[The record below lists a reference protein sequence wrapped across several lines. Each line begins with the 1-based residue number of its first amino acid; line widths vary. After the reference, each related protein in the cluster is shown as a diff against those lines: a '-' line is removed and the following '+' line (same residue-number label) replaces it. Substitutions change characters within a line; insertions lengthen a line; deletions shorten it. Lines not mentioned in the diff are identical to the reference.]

1 MDEIERCSNS
11 CFKHDFSLLKILH
24 NFYTLSNR
32 IPPMLKS
39 HSSSSAKSLIM
50 AVGGCIVMTYISTL
64 LLPHVALAN
73 IVMLFLLI
81 VFLIAVFLGGHAGIL
96 AAFLSVG
103 LFDYFCVSPRFS
115 MAVDDVQYLITFA
128 VMLVVALI
136 TGQLAARLKNQV
148 LLSQQRLNRTQ
159 ALYELATALSGVL
172 KLNQV
177 SILVDQFLK
186 GTLQLESVVLLPEQ
200 DELAPLSEHQV
211 WFESHMAWAAYQ
223 SDENKILSE
232 PDGIY
237 YFPLKGSTR
246 NRGVLVVALA
256 QGKPALKD
264 DVLELLLT
272 VASLLAITIER
283 LHYVE
288 VANHS
293 EMQMATERLRSSIL
307 SSLSHDLRTP
317 LTIMVGMAD
326 SLLSTKPAL
335 SSYQVEVL
343 GSLHQQS
350 LKLSGMVT
358 NLLEMA
364 RLQTGEITLK
374 KEWQPLEEVIGASI
388 QMLTPALQQHTVRVN
403 LPEDLPM
410 LAFDAVLMER
420 VFYNLIE
427 NAIKYSPAN
436 SEILITA
443 EISGDSVLVSV
454 VDRGLG
460 IPADQ
465 INAIFNM
472 FVRAHTA
479 DQSIAGTGIGL
490 AVCRAIVEAHQG
502 HIFAENSPTG
512 GACIK
517 FTLPIGTPP
526 ILSESFLEGESV

>member
-1 MDEIERCSNS
+1 MICSNG
-11 CFKHDFSLLKILH
+11 CYNQVIILLKILH
-24 NFYTLSNR
+24 NFYTVSPK
-32 IPPMLKS
+32 IPLMLKNQS
-39 HSSSSAKSLIM
+39 LGSKKSLLI
-50 AVGGCIVMTYISTL
+50 AVAGCVAVTYISTL

-73 IVMLFLLI
+73 IVMLFLLT
-81 VFLIAVFLGGHAGIL
+81 VFLIAVFQGSHAGIV

-115 MAVDDVQYLITFA
+115 MAVDDVQYLITFS

-148 LLSQQRLNRTQ
+148 FLSQQRLNRTQ
-159 ALYELATALSGVL
+159 ALYELASALSGVL

-177 SILVDQFLK
+177 SPIISEFLK
-186 GTLQLESVVLLPEQ
+186 NTLQLESVILLQQQ
-200 DELAPLSEHQV
+200 DELVALSEHHV

-223 SDENKILSE
+223 GDSGKILSE

-246 NRGVLVVALA
+246 NRGVLALA
-256 QGKPALKD
+256 LSQGKGALKD

-288 VANHS
+288 VASNT
-293 EMQMATERLRSSIL
+293 ETQMATERLRSSIL

-326 SLLSTKPAL
+326 SLLSAKPAL
-335 SSYQVEVL
+335 SVFQLEVL
-343 GSLHQQS
+343 SSLHQQS

-364 RLQTGEITLK
+364 RLQTGEIRLR

-388 QMLTPALQQHTVRVN
+388 QMLAQALHKHTVRVN
-403 LPEDLPM
+403 LPDDLPM

-420 VFYNLIE
+420 VFCNLIE
-427 NAIKYSPAN
+427 NAIKYSPAG
-436 SEILITA
+436 STILIAA
-443 EISGDSVLVSV
+443 EVSGDVVMVSV
-454 VDRGLG
+454 SDSGLG

-465 INAIFNM
+465 INAIFSM
-472 FVRAHTA
+472 FVRAHSA
-479 DQSIAGTGIGL
+479 DQAIAGTGIGL

-502 HIFAENSPTG
+502 RIFAENTPNG

-526 ILSESFLEGESV
+526 VLNESLLDEASL

>member
-1 MDEIERCSNS
+1 M
-11 CFKHDFSLLKILH
+11 FKNQSI
-24 NFYTLSNR
+24 
-32 IPPMLKS
+32 
-39 HSSSSAKSLIM
+39 SSTKSLVI
-50 AVGGCIVMTYISTL
+50 AIVGCLVVTYISTG
-64 LLPHVALAN
+64 LLPHLALAN
-73 IVMLFLLI
+73 IVMLFLLT
-81 VFLIAVFLGGHAGIL
+81 VFLIAVYQGSNAGIL

-148 LLSQQRLNRTQ
+148 LLSQQRLRCTQ
-159 ALYELATALSGVL
+159 ALYELATKLSGVL

-177 SILVDQFLK
+177 SPLVGQFLK

-200 DELAPLSEHQV
+200 DTLAPLSEHRV

-223 SDENKILSE
+223 SDEHKILTE

-237 YFPLKGSTR
+237 YLPLKGSTR

-256 QGKPALKD
+256 QGKPALKE

-288 VANHS
+288 VANHT

-326 SLLSTKPAL
+326 SLLSAKPAL
-335 SSYQVEVL
+335 SSYQTEVL

-364 RLQTGEITLK
+364 RLQTGEITFK

-388 QMLTPALQQHTVRVN
+388 QMLATALHQHTVRVN
-403 LPEDLPM
+403 LPDDLPM

-427 NAIKYSPAN
+427 NAVKYSPAG

-443 EISGDSVLVSV
+443 EPRGDSVLISV
-454 VDRGLG
+454 IDRGLG

-472 FVRAHTA
+472 FVRAHSA

-502 HIFAENSPTG
+502 HIHAENMPNG

-517 FTLPIGTPP
+517 FTLPMGTPP
-526 ILSESFLEGESV
+526 ILSASLFEGETV

>member
-1 MDEIERCSNS
+1 MFKWLLQSSHHFIE
-11 CFKHDFSLLKILH
+11 
-24 NFYTLSNR
+24 NFTQFLYGIAQNT
-32 IPPMLKS
+32 PMLKNNS
-39 HSSSSAKSLIM
+39 LGSTKSLAI
-50 AVGGCIVMTYISTL
+50 AVAGCIVMTYLSTL

-73 IVMLFLLI
+73 IVMLFLLT
-81 VFLIAVFLGGHAGIL
+81 VFLIAVFEGSYAGIL

-115 MAVDDVQYLITFA
+115 MAVDDVQYLITFS
-128 VMLVVALI
+128 VMLLVALI
-136 TGQLAARLKNQV
+136 TGQLAARLQNQV
-148 LLSQQRLNRTQ
+148 SLSQQRLNRTQ
-159 ALYELATALSGVL
+159 ALYELASVLSGVL

-177 SILVDQFLK
+177 SPLIDQFLK
-186 GTLQLESVVLLPEQ
+186 DTLQLESVVLLPEQ
-200 DELAPLSEHQV
+200 DALVPLAAHHV

-223 SDENKILSE
+223 SDSSKILSE

-246 NRGVLVVALA
+246 TRGVLVLALA
-256 QGKPALKD
+256 QGKSALKD

-272 VASLLAITIER
+272 VASLLAIALER

-288 VANHS
+288 VAGHT
-293 EMQMATERLRSSIL
+293 ETQMATERLRSSIL

-317 LTIMVGMAD
+317 LTIMVGLAD
-326 SLLSTKPAL
+326 SLISAKPAL
-335 SSYQVEVL
+335 SIYQLEVL

-364 RLQTGEITLK
+364 RLQTGEIRLR

-388 QMLTPALQQHTVRVN
+388 QILVQALHQHTVRVH
-403 LPEDLPM
+403 LPDDLPM

-427 NAIKYSPAN
+427 NAVKYSPPG
-436 SEILITA
+436 STILIAA
-443 EISGDSVLVSV
+443 EVSGDSVLVSV
-454 VDRGLG
+454 SDSGLG

-465 INAIFNM
+465 INAIFDM
-472 FVRAHTA
+472 FVRAHSA
-479 DQSIAGTGIGL
+479 DQTIAGTGIGL
-490 AVCRAIVEAHQG
+490 AVCRSIVEAHQG
-502 HIFAENSPTG
+502 RIFAENMPNG

-526 ILSESFLEGESV
+526 VLSESLLEGESI

>member
-1 MDEIERCSNS
+1 MLKNQSVGSSNS
-11 CFKHDFSLLKILH
+11 LFI
-24 NFYTLSNR
+24 
-32 IPPMLKS
+32 
-39 HSSSSAKSLIM
+39 
-50 AVGGCIVMTYISTL
+50 AVGGCVGVTYIATL

-73 IVMLFLLI
+73 IVMLFLLT
-81 VFLIAVFLGGHAGIL
+81 VFLIAVFQGSQAGIL

-115 MAVDDVQYLITFA
+115 MAVDDVQYLITFG

-159 ALYELATALSGVL
+159 ALYELASALSGVL

-177 SILVDQFLK
+177 SRLVDQFFK
-186 GTLQLESVVLLPEQ
+186 DTLQLESVILLPEH
-200 DELAPLSEHQV
+200 DELIPLSKHQV

-223 SDENKILSE
+223 EDFSKLLSE

-246 NRGVLVVALA
+246 NRGVLVLALA
-256 QGKPALKD
+256 QGKNALKD

-288 VANHS
+288 VAGHT

-326 SLLSTKPAL
+326 SLISAKPTL
-335 SSYQVEVL
+335 SSYQLEVL

-364 RLQTGEITLK
+364 RLQTGEITLR

-388 QMLTPALQQHTVRVN
+388 QMLAQALHQHKIHVS
-403 LPEDLPM
+403 LPDDLPM

-427 NAIKYSPAN
+427 NAIKYSPAH
-436 SEILITA
+436 SAILITA
-443 EISGDSVLVSV
+443 EVSGDSVLVSV
-454 VDRGLG
+454 SDCGSG

-465 INAIFNM
+465 INAIFNL
-472 FVRAHTA
+472 FVRAHSSDKA
-479 DQSIAGTGIGL
+479 IAGTGIGL
-490 AVCRAIVEAHQG
+490 AVCRSIVEAHQG
-502 HIFAENSPTG
+502 RIFAENTASG

-517 FTLPIGTPP
+517 FTLPLGTPP
-526 ILSESFLEGESV
+526 VFSDSFLEGGSV